1 MYVYVKI
8 CRNITSTGA
17 RGQVSFFNEVD
28 MSHDDDNDETDP
40 YQVSNDER
48 RKCLVFLTTRP
59 TPIRSRAMNGENAG
73 VWVI

>member
-40 YQVSNDER
+40 YQVSSDER
-48 RKCLVFLTTRP
+48 RKCWRVGDLNDVSRP
-59 TPIRSRAMNGENAG
+59 TT
-73 VWVI
+73 